1 MLVTASLMMSSLLTR
16 LVRVDGEH
24 GGEDFADLAFGGLMG
39 SNQNQHQYRH
49 KKTLSDMLNLST
61 RKIKLYLPTS
71 YRKQY
76 GKATA
81 ARHPVEEHLYVN
93 L

>member
-1 MLVTASLMMSSLLTR
+1 MSSLLTW
-16 LVRVDGEH
+16 LIRVDGEH
-24 GGEDFADLAFGGLMG
+24 GGEDFADLTFGALMG
-39 SNQNQHQYRH
+39 SSHDKHQYGH
-49 KKTLSDMLNLST
+49 KKTPSDMLNLLT
-61 RKIKLYLPTS
+61 RIIKLYLPTS

-81 ARHPVEEHLYVN
+81 ARHPVVEEHNYVN